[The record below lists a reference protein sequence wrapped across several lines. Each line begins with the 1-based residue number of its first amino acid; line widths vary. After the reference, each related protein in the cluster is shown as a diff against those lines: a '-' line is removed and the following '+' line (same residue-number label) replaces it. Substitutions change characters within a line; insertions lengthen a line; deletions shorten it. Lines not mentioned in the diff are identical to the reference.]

1 MTSPDEYWVEV
12 FDEHMESKF
21 CCLDGKT
28 ILIEQDLLSE
38 TVPLGRYNFTVMH
51 EVAHQ
56 ILFYY
61 SAREGQKV
69 KFRQYPSCERDW
81 MEWQADTLAAA
92 LLMPERLV
100 RKAMAYVALPPKIRL
115 LDSLLCPEEYTKFRD
130 AAAILGVSKTALA
143 IRMKQLGLLEHS
155 DLFSPGKI
163 MDIFWEE
170 GEG

>member
-1 MTSPDEYWVEV
+1 MASGHAGSGLTDA
-12 FDEHMESKF
+12 
-21 CCLDGKT
+21 G
-28 ILIEQDLLSE
+28 
-38 TVPLGRYNFTVMH
+38 
-51 EVAHQ
+51 A
-56 ILFYY
+56 
-61 SAREGQKV
+61 AGQKGDGV
-69 KFRQYPSCERDW
+69 CGPPS
-81 MEWQADTLAAA
+81 
-92 LLMPERLV
+92 
-100 RKAMAYVALPPKIRL
+100 KIRL